1 MEKRKGFSA
10 LEYAV
15 LVMIIVSGLIAMSA
29 YLRRSLCGKWRQA
42 ADSFG
47 FGRQYDK

>member
-1 MEKRKGFSA
+1 MRRCKGFSA

-15 LVMIIVSGLIAMSA
+15 LVMIVVSGLIAMSS

-42 ADSFG
+42 ADGFG